1 MIKDINIIAP
11 VTTQTSY
18 GLCSLYLASELN
30 KHIKV
35 NLIPI
40 GQPELHPYFAATEKM
55 LHNGKFFSRGPTIR
69 IFHQFSQD
77 LFCGEPHIGFPI
89 FELDGFNEVEKHHLS
104 QLDMVFVTSEWAKK
118 IVEPHNKNIYIVNLG
133 VDLNLFSPQKHKS
146 PRPIFLHVGKVEVRK
161 HSKEIVDLFA
171 QEFKNDD
178 VELWL
183 AWDNI
188 FIGKE
193 QEEWNNYAY
202 KKLGDK
208 VRILPRFNDFRE
220 ISGLMKHVNY
230 FISLSSAEGWNMP
243 LLEAMATGLPCIA
256 TNCTAQTEFINNNN
270 CLSIVPTAMEYAYDG
285 MFFKD
290 REHRW
295 AKIDNSCQDQFKKHL
310 RSLLGLNNNVAGIET
325 ARKFTWENSARQI
338 LEAMKHI

>member
-1 MIKDINIIAP
+1 MTNEINIIAP
-11 VTTQTSY
+11 ITTQTSY
-18 GLCSLYLASELN
+18 GLCSLYLASALH

-40 GQPELHPYFAATEKM
+40 NKPELHPNFPKTEEM
-55 LHNGKFFSRGPTIR
+55 LRNGEYFSRGPCIR

-77 LFCGEPHIGFPI
+77 LFCGSPRIGFPI
-89 FELDGFNEVEKHHLS
+89 FELDGFNPVEIHNLKS
-104 QLDMVFVTSEWAKK
+104 LDYVFVTSEWAKS
-118 IVEPHNKNIYIVNLG
+118 IVEPHNKNTHVVNLG
-133 VDLNLFSPQKHKS
+133 VDPMLFSRTKYKAGN
-146 PRPIFLHVGKVEVRK
+146 IFLHVGKVEVRK

-171 QEFKNDD
+171 EEFKNDN

-208 VRILPRFNDFRE
+208 VKILPRFEDFRQVANV
-220 ISGLMKHVNY
+220 MKQVDY

-243 LLEAMATGLPCIA
+243 LLEAMACGLPCIA
-256 TNCTAQTEFINNNN
+256 TNCTAQTEFVNKDN
-270 CLSIVPTAMEYAYDG
+270 CYLVEPKEMEYAFDG
-285 MFFKD
+285 VFFKD
-290 REHRW
+290 RIARW
-295 AKIDNSCQDQFKKHL
+295 WKIDQDCKQQFKQNL
-310 RSLLGLNNNVAGIET
+310 RLMLGQSNEAGIET
-325 ARKFTWENSARQI
+325 AKKFTWDHSAMQI
-338 LEAMKHI
+338 LSLLKSMT

>member
-1 MIKDINIIAP
+1 MIKDINIISP

-40 GQPELHPYFAATEKM
+40 GQPEIHSYFSATEKM
-55 LHNGKFFSRGPTIR
+55 LNNGKFFSRGPTIR

-104 QLDMVFVTSEWAKK
+104 QLDKVLVTSEWAKSV
-118 IVEPHNKNIYIVNLG
+118 VEPHNKNTHIVNLG
-133 VDLNLFSPQKHKS
+133 VDPVLFGPAKHKAGN
-146 PRPIFLHVGKVEVRK
+146 IFLHVGKVEVRK

-171 QEFKNDD
+171 QEFKDDD
-178 VELWL
+178 VQLWL

-193 QEEWNNYAY
+193 QEEWNRYAL

-208 VRILPRFNDFRE
+208 VTILPRFQDFRE
-220 ISGLMKHVNY
+220 ISNVMRQADY

-256 TNCTAQTEFINNNN
+256 TNCTAQTEFINKEN
-270 CLSIVPTAMEYAYDG
+270 CLSVTPTQMEYAYDG

-295 AKIDNSCQDQFKKHL
+295 AKIDNNCQAQFKRHL
-310 RSLLGLNNNVAGIET
+310 RSLLGLSGNTAGLET

-338 LEAMKHI
+338 LKAIAE